1 MRVDPLKHT
10 LSHSHTHSHTNKQT
24 HTTEQFGTLHSD
36 QLLFQQVVA
45 AVAQQQQQQHMEEE
59 EELAVGGQI
68 DPVLLGLQVIFSLS
82 SRPPAFM

>member
-1 MRVDPLKHT
+1 MVCVGISLRVGPLKHT
-10 LSHSHTHSHTNKQT
+10 LSLTHT

-45 AVAQQQQQQHMEEE
+45 AVAQQQQQQQMEEE
-59 EELAVGGQI
+59 EELAVGGQV